1 MKKPVVQLTAD
12 NKPLSAELYRRLIS
26 LTVTDNK
33 ALEADELNITLDDSD
48 GAVALP
54 KRGVTLTVAL
64 GYVGEGLQPMGSF
77 VVDGVEW
84 GGTPDT
90 LTIKAKSA
98 DFKGTLKGQ
107 RSQSYHNQTLGQ
119 IAKTVANR
127 HNLTL
132 KIKPNLASLNLGH
145 IDQTDESDINLL
157 TRLCYTYGA
166 VVNIKNGCLLI
177 FTANDNTSVSGKPLS
192 IRTITRQAGDSYR
205 FSIDDRTSDVD
216 NVEASYSDKKQ
227 AKKKTV
233 ATGTKKTAT
242 GKKRRTRKLK
252 GTFKDKKTAKAAAT
266 AAAKRIK
273 DNGAKFSLNLAY
285 GYPALTTESPIK
297 LQGFKAEI
305 DKLAWTLDK
314 ATHNYTKGGGLT
326 TSVELVAKFA

>member
-1 MKKPVVQLTAD
+1 MKKPIVQLTAN
-12 NKPLSAELYRRLIS
+12 NKPLSDELYRRLIS
-26 LTVTDNK
+26 LSLTDNK
-33 ALEADELNITLDDSD
+33 ALEADELTLALDDSD
-48 GAVALP
+48 GALALP

-64 GYVGEGLQPMGSF
+64 GYVGEGLHPMGSF
-77 VVDGVEW
+77 VVDGIEW

-119 IAKTVANR
+119 IAKTVADR
-127 HNLTL
+127 HNLKL
-132 KIKPNLASLNLGH
+132 KIKPHLASLNLGH

-166 VVNIKNGCLLI
+166 VVNIKNGHLLI
-177 FTANDNTSVSGKPLS
+177 FIANDNTSVDGKPLS
-192 IRTITRQAGDSYR
+192 IHTITRKAGDSFR
-205 FSIDDRTSDVD
+205 FSIDDRASDVD
-216 NVEASYSDKKQ
+216 NVKASYSDTKA

-233 ATGTKKTAT
+233 ATGKKGRTK
-242 GKKRRTRKLK
+242 KLK

-273 DNGAKFSLNLAY
+273 DTGAKFSLNLAY

-305 DKLAWTLDK
+305 DKLHWTLDK
-314 ATHNYTKGGGLT
+314 ATHSYSKTGGLI
-326 TSVELVAKFA
+326 TSIELVAQFA